1 MLEILLY
8 FIAEWLH
15 VITAA
20 AVLVFVVVSIV
31 AFGTLALASR
41 RASITARH
49 RFGPIVFRFPLV
61 RLRLRLWHSM
71 AAILVLGALLELG
84 IEAWRAFHA
93 YEKARYHA
101 HSASS
106 YRSMQ
111 ERGSLSNFLPR
122 LLGLH
127 WDPWMLDYFRAMESY
142 HERISQKYYGVACH
156 PWRSVSSDPPEP
168 SLEEALQREFGVY

>member
-1 MLEILLY
+1 MLEILFY
-8 FIAEWLH
+8 IIAEWLH
-15 VITAA
+15 VIAAA

-31 AFGTLALASR
+31 AFGTLALLSR
-41 RASITARH
+41 RASTPARY
-49 RFGPIVFRFPLV
+49 RFGPIAFRFHPV
-61 RLRLRLWHSM
+61 RLRMRLWHCM

-84 IEAWRAFHA
+84 MEGRRAFHA

-101 HSASS
+101 HSASA

-111 ERGSLSNFLPR
+111 ERGSLSNFLPG

-156 PWRSVSSDPPEP
+156 PWRSVSPDPPEP